1 MYGNGYNRTVKDSL
15 KPVARRTLTTDIC
28 SRMLEYIIGG
38 GWAEGERIPPERE
51 LCQTLGVGRSSLREA
66 TKALEL
72 IGLIETRLGDGT
84 YVCRRSDY
92 LSRPLLWA
100 IAGSGASEPG
110 ELIEARKL
118 IEVELAGSAAL
129 RATPEDLKRLGIH
142 LDEMEAALHDVA
154 KFQAADIAFHV
165 AVGESGHNRIL
176 LNCLHLIRNLMFNWI
191 RVALEKPD
199 VAVEAISQHRAIF
212 LAIAKRNSEEARN
225 AMKNHLETMA
235 VHLRPKESL
244 APVSVSAS

>member
-1 MYGNGYNRTVKDSL
+1 MV
-15 KPVARRTLTTDIC
+15 
-28 SRMLEYIIGG
+28 EYITSG

-84 YVCRRSDY
+84 YVCRRTDY
-92 LSRPLLWA
+92 LSRPLLWT
-100 IAGSGASEPG
+100 IVGSGASESS

-129 RATPEDLKRLGIH
+129 RATPDDLKRIGIH
-142 LDEMEAALHDVA
+142 LDDMEASLDDVA

-165 AVGESGHNRIL
+165 AVGEAGHNRIL
-176 LNCLHLIRNLMFNWI
+176 LNCLHLIRNLMFHWI
-191 RVALEKPD
+191 RVALGKPE
-199 VAVEAISQHRAIF
+199 VAAEALEQHRAIF
-212 LAIAKRNSEEARN
+212 FAIAKRNPAEARN
-225 AMKNHLETMA
+225 AMKRHLELMA
-235 VHLRPKESL
+235 VHLQSKESP
-244 APVSVSAS
+244 APVSVPTS

>member
-1 MYGNGYNRTVKDSL
+1 MDKSDYNGLVTKDTL
-15 KPVARRTLTTDIC
+15 KPVARRTLTADIC
-28 SRMLEYIIGG
+28 NRMVEYIVSG
-38 GWAEGERIPPERE
+38 GWGEGERIPPERE

-84 YVCRRSDY
+84 YVCRRTDY

-100 IAGSGASEPG
+100 IAGIGASESG

-129 RATPEDLKRLGIH
+129 RATPEDLKQIGVH
-142 LDEMEAALHDVA
+142 LDEMDASIQDVA
-154 KFQAADIAFHV
+154 KFQAADIGFHV
-165 AVGESGHNRIL
+165 AVGAAGHNRIL

-191 RVALEKPD
+191 RLALEKPE
-199 VAVEAISQHRAIF
+199 VAADAVRQHRAIF
-212 LAIAKRNSEEARN
+212 FAIAKRNPEEARN
-225 AMKNHLETMA
+225 AMKSHLESMGA
-235 VHLRPKESL
+235 HLRSSQT
-244 APVSVSAS
+244 PVPASVS

>member
-1 MYGNGYNRTVKDSL
+1 MYTLSYNEQVPKQLL
-15 KPVARRTLTTDIC
+15 KPVARRTLTADIC
-28 SRMLEYIIGG
+28 NRMVEYIISG

-100 IAGSGASEPG
+100 IAGSGASEST

-129 RATPEDLKRLGIH
+129 RATPEDLKQIGIH
-142 LDEMEAALHDVA
+142 LDEMEVFLSDVA

-165 AVGESGHNRIL
+165 AVGEAGHNRIL
-176 LNCLHLIRNLMFNWI
+176 MNCLHLIRNLMFNWI
-191 RVALEKPD
+191 RVALAKPE
-199 VAVEAISQHRAIF
+199 VAVEAVEQHRAIF
-212 LAIAKRNSEEARN
+212 LAIAKRNPTEARA
-225 AMKNHLETMA
+225 AMKSHLEKMA
-235 VHLRPKESL
+235 IHLRPKESM
-244 APVSVSAS
+244 VSVSVG